1 MNILPIIKIIAAIVT
16 ILTGIYF
23 LIKAKKI
30 KYFTGLEPNTPV
42 ALTEIRA
49 VMGGTFIGLGIAA
62 LIFPIPQVY
71 KTLAVTYAVI
81 AGIRVISMVIDKSI
95 EKSNVIRLASEVIL
109 AFILYYPV

>member
-1 MNILPIIKIIAAIVT
+1 MNIPPIIKIIAASLT

-23 LIKAKKI
+23 LMKAKKI
-30 KYFTGLEPNTPV
+30 KSFTGLEANTPV
-42 ALTEIRA
+42 ALTEIRT
-49 VMGGTFIGLGIAA
+49 VMGGTLIGLGVAA

-81 AGIRVISMVIDKSI
+81 AGIRAISMVVEKSI
-95 EKSNVIRLASEVIL
+95 EKSNLIILASEVVL